1 MKREDIVMYYMEPKT
16 LIVVYKDELLVNQ
29 LKKLIETKDDG
40 NENAIVGT
48 TDGSVQIVAWTEK
61 VWLEQ
66 KKTGNITAKVLFLG
80 EIKGTDKLVPV
91 IDVKFSQYG
100 VKYGWAGNQAVLIA
114 EPKDMKT
121 RDEYASFI
129 ADLGQLPAPASVKD
143 AIKATETHKIAM
155 KKEDGKLD
163 VKGMFSAIGA
173 NVVDTAKDTFSNKK
187 SLIQQML
194 IYGVINLYNKD
205 LEAFIKA

>member
-1 MKREDIVMYYMEPKT
+1 MYYMEPKT

-40 NENAIVGT
+40 DETAVVGT
-48 TDGSVQIVAWTEK
+48 RDGSVQIVAWTEK

-80 EIKGTDKLVPV
+80 DIKGIDKLVPV
-91 IDVKFSQYG
+91 IDVKFDQYG

-114 EPKDMKT
+114 NPKEMKT
-121 RDEYASFI
+121 REDYASFI
-129 ADLGQLPAPASVKD
+129 ADLGLLPAPTSVKA
-143 AIKATETHKIAM
+143 AIKATENHKITV
-155 KKEDGKLD
+155 KKEDGKLNA
-163 VKGMFSAIGA
+163 KGMFSAISA
-173 NVVDTAKDTFSNKK
+173 NVADAAKDTFSNKK
-187 SLIQQML
+187 SLVQQML

-205 LEAFIKA
+205 LEAFIQA

>member
-1 MKREDIVMYYMEPKT
+1 MYYMEPKT

-29 LKKLIETKDDG
+29 LKKLIETKDDR
-40 NENAIVGT
+40 NENTIVGT

-80 EIKGTDKLVPV
+80 DIKGTDKLVPV
-91 IDVKFSQYG
+91 IDVKFNQYG

-121 RDEYASFI
+121 RDDYASFI
-129 ADLGQLPAPASVKD
+129 AELGQLPAPASVKD
-143 AIKATETHKIAM
+143 AIKATETHKITM
-155 KKEDGKLD
+155 KKEGGKLD

-187 SLIQQML
+187 SLVQQML

>member
-1 MKREDIVMYYMEPKT
+1 MYYMEPKT

-40 NENAIVGT
+40 NENTVVGT
-48 TDGSVQIVAWTEK
+48 KDGSVQIVAWTEK

-80 EIKGTDKLVPV
+80 DIKGTDKLVPV
-91 IDVKFSQYG
+91 IDVKFNQYG

-114 EPKDMKT
+114 NPKDMKT
-121 RDEYASFI
+121 RDDYASFI
-129 ADLGQLPAPASVKD
+129 ADLGMLPAPLSVKD
-143 AIKATETHKIAM
+143 AIKATENHKITM

-163 VKGMFSAIGA
+163 VKGMISAIGA
-173 NVVDTAKDTFSNKK
+173 NLVDTAKDTFSNKK

-194 IYGVINLYNKD
+194 IYGVINLYDKD
-205 LEAFIKA
+205 LEAFIKT

>member
-1 MKREDIVMYYMEPKT
+1 MHYMEPKT

-40 NENAIVGT
+40 NEKSVVGT

-80 EIKGTDKLVPV
+80 DIKGTDKLVPV
-91 IDVKFSQYG
+91 IDVKFDQYG

-114 EPKDMKT
+114 NPKEMKT
-121 RDEYASFI
+121 REDYASFI
-129 ADLGQLPAPASVKD
+129 ADLGLLPAPTSVK
-143 AIKATETHKIAM
+143 AAVKATENHKITV
-155 KKEDGKLD
+155 KKEDGKLN
-163 VKGMFSAIGA
+163 VKGMFSAISA
-173 NVVDTAKDTFSNKK
+173 NVADTAKDTFSNKK
-187 SLIQQML
+187 SLVQQML

-205 LEAFIKA
+205 LEAFIQA

>member
-1 MKREDIVMYYMEPKT
+1 MHYMEPKT

-40 NENAIVGT
+40 NEKSVVGT

-80 EIKGTDKLVPV
+80 DIKGTDKLVPV
-91 IDVKFSQYG
+91 IDVKFDQYG

-114 EPKDMKT
+114 NPKEMKT
-121 RDEYASFI
+121 REDYASFI
-129 ADLGQLPAPASVKD
+129 ADLGLLPAPTSVKA
-143 AIKATETHKIAM
+143 AIKATKNHKITV
-155 KKEDGKLD
+155 KKEDGKLN
-163 VKGMFSAIGA
+163 VKGMFSAISA
-173 NVVDTAKDTFSNKK
+173 NVADTAKDTFSNKK
-187 SLIQQML
+187 SLVQQML

-205 LEAFIKA
+205 LEAFIQA

>member
-1 MKREDIVMYYMEPKT
+1 MFYSEPTT

-40 NENAIVGT
+40 ASDSVVGT

-66 KKTGNITAKVLFLG
+66 KKTGNISAKILFLG
-80 EIKGTDKLVPV
+80 DIKGTDKLIPV
-91 IDVKFSQYG
+91 IDIKFEKFG
-100 VKYGWAGNQAVLIA
+100 VKYGWAGNQAVLTA
-114 EPKDMKT
+114 DPKAMKS
-121 RDEYASFI
+121 REDYASFL
-129 ADLGQLPAPASVKD
+129 ADLGQLPAPVSVKS
-143 AIKATETHKIAM
+143 AIKATENHKITV

-173 NVVDTAKDTFSNKK
+173 NMADTAKDTFSNRK
-187 SLIQQML
+187 SLVQQML
-194 IYGVINLYNKD
+194 VYGVINLYNKD
-205 LEAFIKA
+205 LESFIQA

>member
-1 MKREDIVMYYMEPKT
+1 MHYMEPKT

-40 NENAIVGT
+40 NEKSVVGT

-80 EIKGTDKLVPV
+80 DIKGTDKLVPV
-91 IDVKFSQYG
+91 IDVKFDQYG

-114 EPKDMKT
+114 NPKEMKT
-121 RDEYASFI
+121 REDYASFI
-129 ADLGQLPAPASVKD
+129 ADLGLLQITGDSDTLSL
-143 AIKATETHKIAM
+143 KATEEGLASSGYEKI
-155 KKEDGKLD
+155 
-163 VKGMFSAIGA
+163 S
-173 NVVDTAKDTFSNKK
+173 
-187 SLIQQML
+187 
-194 IYGVINLYNKD
+194 
-205 LEAFIKA
+205 